1 LEEIIRQKFT
11 HWRYK
16 LFQGIMRKFQPFV
29 TKGKNMK
36 LYEVWN
42 FENKTKINVEWEEPI
57 VKNERVQKLKMLV
70 WRKEK

>member
-1 LEEIIRQKFT
+1 
-11 HWRYK
+11 
-16 LFQGIMRKFQPFV
+16 
-29 TKGKNMK
+29 MK